1 MLSFAAD
8 ENFDVNILRGLER
21 RRPTLDV
28 VRVQD
33 TEMYSADDSDMLAWA
48 ADAGRIVLT
57 HDKSTVPGHAYDRV
71 RAGEPMCGVFVVLPG
86 TPISK
91 AVDDLLNLAIA
102 SDEGEW
108 EGQVV
113 YIPL

>member
-1 MLSFAAD
+1 MLSFATD
-8 ENFDVNILRGLER
+8 ENFDGNILRGLKR

-28 VRVQD
+28 VRMQD
-33 TEMYSADDSDMLAWA
+33 TEMYGADDPDMLAWA

-57 HDKSTVPGHAYDRV
+57 HDKSTVPGYAYDRV
-71 RAGEPMCGVFVVLPG
+71 RAGEPMRGVFVVLPD
-86 TPISK
+86 TPIGK
-91 AVDDLLNLAIA
+91 AVDDLLILALA